1 MSTTTEPQRISRALP
16 VKFRGVKA
24 VEVRSEGD
32 TPKTISGYGAVFY
45 NPNDPGTEYQ
55 LWTDYYERIMPGCFD
70 RAIREDDVRSMFNH
84 DSNQLLGRRAF
95 TPTDTLAL
103 SVDTT
108 GLRYDV
114 TIDMT
119 DPTHQS
125 LVPKLRS
132 GKVDGASFMFIVTDR
147 VWREET
153 RGEGDAARTVSIVE
167 ITGVQLWEVGPV
179 VFPAYEAATSEARSA
194 ERRAIEE
201 FRTQKRKEDLRAKT
215 LAMRMQFG
223 MLSVGI

>member
-1 MSTTTEPQRISRALP
+1 MSTVIESTRISRALP

-24 VEVRSEGD
+24 VEVRAEGD

-45 NPNDPGTEYQ
+45 NASDPGTEYQ

-95 TPTDTLAL
+95 TPNDTLAL
-103 SVDTT
+103 SVDAT

-132 GKVDGASFMFIVTDR
+132 GKVDGASFMFVVTDR

-153 RGEGDAARTVSIVE
+153 RGEGDAKRTVSIVE

-179 VFPAYEAATSEARSA
+179 VFPAYEAATSEARTA

-215 LAMRMQFG
+215 LALRMQFG
-223 MLSVGI
+223 MLSAGI